1 MDLVEGTVDKPAEV
15 QAHCSRYDKL
25 EINKK
30 GLILLFRP
38 LLHVLA
44 VEGGTVKDVTRRYT
58 SNFHTEVASYCD
70 ICTSVGRRRRMLPS
84 LYLSGAKVEN

>member
-30 GLILLFRP
+30 GSHFTFQASFARP
-38 LLHVLA
+38 RS
-44 VEGGTVKDVTRRYT
+44 GGWDCKRC
-58 SNFHTEVASYCD
+58 HP
-70 ICTSVGRRRRMLPS
+70 SVYFQLSHRGSIIMRHM
-84 LYLSGAKVEN
+84 YLWRP